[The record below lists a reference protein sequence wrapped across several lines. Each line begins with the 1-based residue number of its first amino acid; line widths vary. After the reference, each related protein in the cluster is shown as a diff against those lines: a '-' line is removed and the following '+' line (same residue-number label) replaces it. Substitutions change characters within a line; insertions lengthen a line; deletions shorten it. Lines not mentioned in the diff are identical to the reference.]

1 MKRIGTT
8 LLALAAVV
16 ASAFAQGASNI
27 KINEV
32 LTVNEQSIQDEYGTH
47 LPWVELVNTAYST
60 YNVRG
65 MYITTDRSVLDKSM
79 SAPERMKRMSI
90 IPNEDKRT
98 NLSARQHIVFYLQ
111 SSPAEGALHL
121 PTAVNPKQPLWIALY
136 DGNGVDLIDSVTVPV
151 MKANLSYARY
161 NDGAKKWVVK
171 TADAVTPGTE
181 NFIQATESKVEKMK
195 KDDPYGIG
203 LTLLCMGIVFAAL
216 ALLYIF
222 FVIFGFVAERRNK
235 IAQTQPI
242 KPIVQTGKKLNEV
255 RKVTT
260 NILQDGLDTKGRDKE
275 IYIAV
280 IAMALRQYADDV
292 HDLESGKLT
301 IKPHHTSWNEH
312 NQFNNIR

>member
-16 ASAFAQGASNI
+16 ASACAQGASNI

-32 LTVNEQSIQDEYGTH
+32 LTVNEQSIQDEYGKH

-65 MYITTDRSVLDKSM
+65 MYITSDRSVLDKSM

-90 IPNEDKRT
+90 IPSEDKRT

-111 SSPAEGALHL
+111 STPAKGALHL
-121 PTAVNPKQPLWIALY
+121 STKADPAQPLWIALY

-151 MKANLSYARY
+151 MKADCSYARR
-161 NDGAKKWVVK
+161 NDGAQKWEVK
-171 TADAVTPGTE
+171 AACATTPGIE
-181 NFIQATESKVEKMK
+181 NFIQVTESKIEKMK

-203 LTLLCMGIVFAAL
+203 MTLLCMGIVFAAL
-216 ALLYIF
+216 ALLYVF
-222 FVIFGFVAERRNK
+222 FVIFGFVASRRSK
-235 IAQTQPI
+235 ITQTHPI
-242 KPIVQTGKKLNEV
+242 KPIVATGKKLNEV
-255 RKVTT
+255 RHATS
-260 NILQDGLDTKGRDKE
+260 NILQDGLETKGRDKE

-301 IKPHHTSWNEH
+301 IKPHHSSWDEH